1 VDTDWMSRAKIIL
14 DKMEIIAKKSKSN
27 IEHNSSKL
35 DLELSN
41 SKNQSTLNLK
51 LKTNQYPEP
60 KPMIKFEKKVVSQ
73 QAKSEIKKITK
84 NINQVSQI
92 QAPLLSITQWILVI
106 YNFIFLAFIISAI
119 SLEWTSIWQLPK
131 SIIFILGVT
140 GFLFLTSALWIFG
153 RISHKV
159 AITLGDILFILTG
172 LAVAVITFINPNRIA
187 FWGSTNRIF
196 DAGIFVVFLVLLF
209 ILLKLF
215 LEKKALYILI
225 LLISVLIILSAGVG
239 VIAIYIPDLVVNF
252 SILTQLQPS
261 YTWLTESPQEL
272 EFITLITVN
281 LIFLIT
287 SKIKTNNVIK
297 LLIFSF
303 YYFAFL
309 VHILIL
315 IRLSY
320 YSIYI
325 LTILTII
332 IHIIFYLKSISQKS
346 KLKNKLKFIII
357 RASLISGIVIIALLY
372 AMLVRPFKDNT
383 NFSEYSV
390 LANPGLDLS
399 VDIARQSLQSDTWF
413 GSSNIMYAWN
423 RFTPADINLDIP
435 NFSFETLSNELINIV
450 VKNGIVVLSILI
462 LLALWILLS
471 ILRIVFI
478 QKAFPMELYILV
490 LSITGIFLIP
500 FTVVSKILFILI
512 LILWSNIF
520 TKYFK
525 PVCNLN
531 LDINKIPASISSL
544 FTFVI
549 LFTIAL
555 SLLASNKIY
564 NIFKSQEYIV
574 KASQVQNNLAEQ
586 IDLLAKAQSKSP
598 YMIEYANLYIQ
609 ALIKQ
614 INEQAIELS
623 NDANS
628 EKANIDA
635 EKQKNLQDNITK
647 TQELIDEYK
656 SKFAMDSRVIY
667 WKLDL
672 YSITHRYGEVD
683 ENLYLSNIARGRDL
697 KPQSQDWDIYE
708 SQYYARQSQKG
719 QELNSDQ
726 LAKAKSI
733 LDETI
738 NKNQFSTEAYKNY
751 YELLALSDDY
761 KAQIKILEKYVNIM
775 LEKDRLVDQELVYL
789 LGVAYQS
796 NKQYIE
802 ALAVYNKLLETFPE
816 YTNVYFKL
824 GELYEAQKE
833 TDLAVQN
840 YQKVLELDPNAEA
853 ARLKLEQL
861 K

>member
-1 VDTDWMSRAKIIL
+1 MDII
-14 DKMEIIAKKSKSN
+14 SKNSKYN
-27 IEHNSSKL
+27 IENNPSKV
-35 DLELSN
+35 DLEFSN
-41 SKNQSTLNLK
+41 SKNKSILNLK
-51 LKTNQYPEP
+51 LKPNQYLKP
-60 KPMIKFEKKVVSQ
+60 KPTIKPEKTLVSQ
-73 QAKSEIKKITK
+73 QSKPKVEKGTK
-84 NINQVSQI
+84 NINQVPQI
-92 QAPLLSITQWILVI
+92 QAPLLSITQWILII
-106 YNFIFLAFIISAI
+106 YNVIFLSLIIGAVFLDWS
-119 SLEWTSIWQLPK
+119 SIWQLPK
-131 SIIFILGVT
+131 SIIFIMGVT

-153 RISHKV
+153 RISHRV

-196 DAGIFVVFLVLLF
+196 DAGIFIVFLILLF

-215 LEKKALYILI
+215 LEKKALYILVLLTSI
-225 LLISVLIILSAGVG
+225 LIMLSAGVG
-239 VIAIYIPDLVVNF
+239 VVAMYIPDLVLKF
-252 SILTQLQPS
+252 SILTQLQLS
-261 YTWLTESPQEL
+261 YTLLTESPQEL
-272 EFITLITVN
+272 GLITLIVVN
-281 LIFLIT
+281 LIFLIL
-287 SKIKTNNVIK
+287 SKVKTNNIIK
-297 LLIFSF
+297 FLISGF

-315 IRLSY
+315 IRLSNY
-320 YSIYI
+320 IIYM

-332 IHIIFYLKSISQKS
+332 IHTIFYIKSISQNT
-346 KLKNKLKFIII
+346 KLKNKLKFIAS
-357 RASLISGIVIIALLY
+357 RASLISGIVIISLLY
-372 AMLVRPFKDNT
+372 IMLTSPFKNNT
-383 NFSEYSV
+383 NFPEYSII
-390 LANPGLDLS
+390 ANPSLNLS
-399 VDIARQSLQSDTWF
+399 IDIAWQSLQSDTWF

-423 RFTPADINLDIP
+423 RFAPADVNLEIP

-450 VKNGIVVLSILI
+450 VKNGIVVSSILI
-462 LLALWILLS
+462 LLALWVLLS
-471 ILRIVFI
+471 ILRIVLI

-490 LSITGIFLIP
+490 LAITGTFLMP
-500 FTVVSKILFILI
+500 FTIVSKILFIFI

-525 PVCNLN
+525 PVVNLN

-549 LFTIAL
+549 LFTIAG
-555 SLLASNKIY
+555 SLLASTKIY

-574 KASQVQNNLAEQ
+574 KASQVQNSLSGQ
-586 IDLLAKAQSKSP
+586 VDLLAKAQSKSP

-614 INEQAIELS
+614 INEQAVEL
-623 NDANS
+623 ANV
-628 EKANIDA
+628 ANTEDPAVDA
-635 EKQKNLQDNITK
+635 EKQKNLQDNIIK
-647 TQELIDEYK
+647 AQKLIDEYK

-667 WKLDL
+667 WQLDL

-683 ENLYLSNIARGRDL
+683 ENLYLSNISRGIDL
-697 KPQSQDWDIYE
+697 KPQSQDWDIYKA
-708 SQYYARQSQKG
+708 QYYARQSQKG
-719 QELNSDQ
+719 KELNSDQ

-733 LDETI
+733 LDDII

-751 YELLALSDDY
+751 YELLALSEDY
-761 KAQIKILEKYVNIM
+761 KAQIEILEKYFNIM

-789 LGVAYQS
+789 LGVAYQN
-796 NKQYIE
+796 NKQYTE
-802 ALAVYNKLLETFPE
+802 ALAVYNKLLETFPD

-833 TDLAVQN
+833 NDLAVQN

-861 K
+861 

>member
-1 VDTDWMSRAKIIL
+1 MIIDLKNNDSSKSIVDLNKDFQSRRKL
-14 DKMEIIAKKSKSN
+14 NKSTLLNNLNSKSN
-27 IEHNSSKL
+27 
-35 DLELSN
+35 LE
-41 SKNQSTLNLK
+41 KTST
-51 LKTNQYPEP
+51 
-60 KPMIKFEKKVVSQ
+60 
-73 QAKSEIKKITK
+73 KINK
-84 NINQVSQI
+84 VSQI

-106 YNFIFLAFIISAI
+106 YNVIFFSLIIVAIFLDWS
-119 SLEWTSIWQLPK
+119 SIWQLPK
-131 SIIFILGVT
+131 SLIFILGVS

-153 RISHKV
+153 QIRHKV

-172 LAVAVITFINPNRIA
+172 LAVSVITFINPNRIA

-196 DAGIFVVFLVLLF
+196 DAGIFVVFLGLLF

-215 LEKKALYILI
+215 LEKKALYILF
-225 LLISVLIILSAGVG
+225 LLTSILIILSAGVG
-239 VIAIYIPDLVVNF
+239 VVAIYIPDLLVNF

-261 YTWLTESPQEL
+261 YTWLTESPKEL
-272 EFITLITVN
+272 AFMTLIAVN
-281 LIFLIT
+281 FIFLIA
-287 SKIKTNNVIK
+287 SKVKTNNIIK
-297 LLIFSF
+297 FLISSLYYLALLI
-303 YYFAFL
+303 
-309 VHILIL
+309 HILIL
-315 IRLSY
+315 IRLSE

-332 IHIIFYLKSISQKS
+332 IHTIFYIKSISQNP
-346 KLKNKLKFIII
+346 KLKYKLKVIVS
-357 RASLISGIVIIALLY
+357 RYSLISGILIMSLLY
-372 AMLVRPFKDNT
+372 IMLARPFKDNS
-383 NFSEYSV
+383 NFPEYPII
-390 LANPGLDLS
+390 ANPSMDLS
-399 VDIARQSLQSDTWF
+399 INIARQSLQSDTWF
-413 GSSNIMYAWN
+413 GSTNIMYAWN
-423 RFTPADINLDIP
+423 RFAPADMNLDIP

-450 VKNGIVVLSILI
+450 VKNGIVLSSILI

-471 ILRIVFI
+471 ILRIVLI

-490 LSITGIFLIP
+490 LVITSTFLMS
-500 FTVVSKILFILI
+500 FTVVSKILFIFI

-525 PVCNLN
+525 PVMNLN

-549 LFTIAL
+549 LFTIAG
-555 SLLASNKIY
+555 SLLASTKIY

-574 KASQVQNNLAEQ
+574 KASQVQNNLLEQ

-598 YMIEYANLYIQ
+598 YMIEYGNLYVQ

-623 NDANS
+623 NAANS
-628 EKANIDA
+628 EDPAVDA
-635 EKQKNLQDNITK
+635 EKQKNLQNNITK
-647 TQELIDEYK
+647 AQELIDEYK
-656 SKFAMDSRVIY
+656 YKFATDSRVIY
-667 WKLDL
+667 WQLDL

-683 ENLYLSNIARGRDL
+683 KNSYLSNITRGREL

-708 SQYYARQSQKG
+708 AQYYVRQAQKG
-719 QELNSDQ
+719 QELNSEQ

-733 LDETI
+733 LDDTI

-751 YELLALSDDY
+751 YELLALSEDY
-761 KAQIKILEKYVNIM
+761 KSQIEILEKYVNIM
-775 LEKDRLVDQELVYL
+775 LEKDRLVEQELVYL
-789 LGVAYQS
+789 LGVAYQN
-796 NKQYIE
+796 NKQYTE
-802 ALAVYNKLLETFPE
+802 ALAVYNKLLETFPD
-816 YTNVYFKL
+816 YNNVYFKL

-861 K
+861 Q

>member
-1 VDTDWMSRAKIIL
+1 
-14 DKMEIIAKKSKSN
+14 
-27 IEHNSSKL
+27 
-35 DLELSN
+35 
-41 SKNQSTLNLK
+41 
-51 LKTNQYPEP
+51 
-60 KPMIKFEKKVVSQ
+60 
-73 QAKSEIKKITK
+73 
-84 NINQVSQI
+84 
-92 QAPLLSITQWILVI
+92 
-106 YNFIFLAFIISAI
+106 
-119 SLEWTSIWQLPK
+119 
-131 SIIFILGVT
+131 
-140 GFLFLTSALWIFG
+140 
-153 RISHKV
+153 
-159 AITLGDILFILTG
+159 
-172 LAVAVITFINPNRIA
+172 
-187 FWGSTNRIF
+187 
-196 DAGIFVVFLVLLF
+196 
-209 ILLKLF
+209 
-215 LEKKALYILI
+215 
-225 LLISVLIILSAGVG
+225 
-239 VIAIYIPDLVVNF
+239 
-252 SILTQLQPS
+252 
-261 YTWLTESPQEL
+261 
-272 EFITLITVN
+272 
-281 LIFLIT
+281 
-287 SKIKTNNVIK
+287 
-297 LLIFSF
+297 
-303 YYFAFL
+303 
-309 VHILIL
+309 
-315 IRLSY
+315 
-320 YSIYI
+320 
-325 LTILTII
+325 
-332 IHIIFYLKSISQKS
+332 
-346 KLKNKLKFIII
+346 
-357 RASLISGIVIIALLY
+357 
-372 AMLVRPFKDNT
+372 MLVRPFKDNT

-738 NKNQFSTEAYKNY
+738 NKNQFSTESYKNY

>member
-1 VDTDWMSRAKIIL
+1 MD
-14 DKMEIIAKKSKSN
+14 IIAKKSKSN

-51 LKTNQYPEP
+51 LKPNQYPEP

-84 NINQVSQI
+84 NINQAPQI
-92 QAPLLSITQWILVI
+92 QASLLSITQWILVI
-106 YNFIFLAFIISAI
+106 YNLIFLAIIIGAI
-119 SLEWTSIWQLPK
+119 FLEWTSIWQLPK
-131 SIIFILGVT
+131 SLIFILGVT

-153 RISHKV
+153 QIRQKV

-215 LEKKALYILI
+215 LEKKALYILV
-225 LLISVLIILSAGVG
+225 LLTSILIILSAGVG
-239 VIAIYIPDLVVNF
+239 GVAIYIADLVVNL

-272 EFITLITVN
+272 GLITLITVN
-281 LIFLIT
+281 LIFLIV
-287 SKIKTNNVIK
+287 SKVKTNNIIK
-297 LLIFSF
+297 FLISGF

-315 IRLSY
+315 IRLSN

-332 IHIIFYLKSISQKS
+332 IHTIFYIKSISQNT
-346 KLKNKLKFIII
+346 KLKEQLTFIAS
-357 RASLISGIVIIALLY
+357 RTSLISGIVIIALLY
-372 AMLVRPFKDNT
+372 IIIVRPFQNNT
-383 NFSEYSV
+383 NFPEYSII
-390 LANPGLDLS
+390 ANPSLNLS
-399 VDIARQSLQSDTWF
+399 INIAQQSLQSDTWF

-423 RFTPADINLDIP
+423 RFAPVDMNLDIP

-471 ILRIVFI
+471 ILRIIFI

-490 LSITGIFLIP
+490 LAITGTFLMP
-500 FTVVSKILFILI
+500 FTIVSKILFILI

-549 LFTIAL
+549 LFTIAG

-628 EKANIDA
+628 EKANIDS

-647 TQELIDEYK
+647 AQELIDEYK

-667 WKLDL
+667 WQLDL

-733 LDETI
+733 LDGTI

-761 KAQIKILEKYVNIM
+761 KAQIEILEKYVNIM

-802 ALAVYNKLLETFPE
+802 ALAVYNKLLETFPD

-833 TDLAVQN
+833 NDLAVQN

-861 K
+861 Q